1 MCACQNKNCGSQLKE
16 NFSVAGALGADIVK
30 NLLVVARTGIV
41 SFVFNDIATTQLAR
55 TIAGIAAENV
65 YLKRILGIF
74 NPATVLVETSF
85 VTVQFGENNSYSL
98 NIPAVTAGAKL
109 KLAEQFRAAADKL
122 QADADTDIA
131 QTRLPFPTDH

>member
-1 MCACQNKNCGSQLKE
+1 MCACQNKNCGSQPKE
-16 NFSVAGALGADIVK
+16 NFSVAGALGADIIK

-55 TIAGIAAENV
+55 TIAGIAAENA

-74 NPATVLVETSF
+74 NPATVLTETSF
-85 VTVQFGENNSYSL
+85 VTIQFGENNSYSL

-122 QADADTDIA
+122 QVAADTDIA
-131 QTRLPFPTDH
+131 QIRLPFQTDN